1 VFLNNDTEVRSD
13 WLDGLLEVF
22 DRHPDAGLVGSK
34 LVFADGRL
42 QEAGGIVWRDGSAW
56 NYGRLQDPDAC
67 EFNYVRKVDYCS
79 GASIML
85 RTSLFRE
92 LGGFDERYVPAYC
105 EDSDL
110 AFQVRAAGY
119 EVYYTPFSVV
129 LHHEG
134 VSHGTDT
141 ASGTKAFQPINQ
153 AKFLERWKDVLD
165 THFEGGTHVV
175 RACERAF
182 TQPVVLVVD
191 HYAPQPDRDAG
202 SRTMMAFIDRLL
214 ELGCVVKFWP
224 ENLHYD
230 EVYVPALQR
239 KGVEVLYGARWSGRF
254 RDYLRQVGDD
264 LDAVLVSRP
273 TIAQHFLDAI
283 RETSAARV
291 VFYGHDLHFRRMEVE
306 RDALGAA
313 IDGAAI
319 RAMERLERDAWARSD
334 VVLYPSESE
343 ALDVA
348 ALAPGTQARAIT
360 PYAFAPI
367 ATAPNI
373 ASRSDVLF
381 VAGFGHPPNIDAA
394 RWLVESVM
402 PQVWARRPDVALS
415 LVGSNP
421 TQAVR
426 ALAGE
431 RVEVTGY
438 VDDAELERRYRSARV
453 AVVPLRFGAGVKSKV
468 VEALHHGLPLVTT
481 QVGAQGL
488 PGVSAACEV
497 TDDADAI
504 AAAILALLEDD
515 ALWLVR
521 ARAGH
526 AYVMQHFSAD
536 AMRTELARALGLT

>member
-1 VFLNNDTEVRSD
+1 
-13 WLDGLLEVF
+13 
-22 DRHPDAGLVGSK
+22 
-34 LVFADGRL
+34 
-42 QEAGGIVWRDGSAW
+42 
-56 NYGRLQDPDAC
+56 
-67 EFNYVRKVDYCS
+67 
-79 GASIML
+79 
-85 RTSLFRE
+85 
-92 LGGFDERYVPAYC
+92 
-105 EDSDL
+105 
-110 AFQVRAAGY
+110 
-119 EVYYTPFSVV
+119 VYYTPFSVV

-306 RDALGAA
+306 RDALGAS

-319 RAMERLERDAWARSD
+319 RAMERLEREAWARSD

-367 ATAPNI
+367 TTAPNI

-504 AAAILALLEDD
+504 AAAILALLDDD
-515 ALWLVR
+515 ALWLDR